1 MLHDRSMKR
10 MDDENTKIGIG
21 WRPEIALLIEEQD
34 IRFSEIV
41 AENFWS
47 CKHLPI
53 ALQNLIERGATVIP
67 HGVSLSL
74 GSAVTPDLWRIERLA
89 KLAAQTRAPFVSE
102 HIALVRGGGYETGH
116 LLPVERT
123 EEMTEIIIENVRIAQ
138 RNLPV
143 PLVLENIA
151 TLIDFADSAEM
162 SEAEFVTRIVNE
174 TGAGI
179 LLDVS
184 NLYANCFNHGVN
196 YKEYIATIPLQK
208 IQYVH
213 IAGGVHR
220 NKMYH
225 DTHAHALHSRPLE
238 VLSEL
243 CKVSPPPAVLLERDD
258 RFGSPAELLA
268 ELALIREVV
277 DRKPVHA

>member
-1 MLHDRSMKR
+1 MKR
-10 MDDENTKIGIG
+10 MNDGNTKIGMG

-34 IRFSEIV
+34 IQFSEIV
-41 AENFWS
+41 AENFWN
-47 CKHLPI
+47 CKHLPA
-53 ALQNLIERGATVIP
+53 ALQILIERGATVIP

-74 GSAVTPDLWRIERLA
+74 GSAVTPDLWRIEKLA
-89 KLAAQTRAPFVSE
+89 KMAAQTRAPFVSE

-123 EEMTEIIIENVRIAQ
+123 EEMAEIIIENVQIAQ
-138 RNLPV
+138 QNLPV

-151 TLIDFADSAEM
+151 TLVDFASTAEM
-162 SEAEFVTRIVNE
+162 SEAEFITRIVNE

-196 YKEYIATIPLQK
+196 YKEYFSTIPLEK
-208 IQYVH
+208 VEYVH

-220 NKMYH
+220 NEIYH
-225 DTHAHALHSRPLE
+225 DTHAHALHGRPLE
-238 VLSEL
+238 ILSEL
-243 CKVSPPPAVLLERDD
+243 CKLAAPPAVLLERDD
-258 RFGSPAELLA
+258 HFGSPAELLA
-268 ELALIREVV
+268 ELAVIREVV
-277 DRKPVHA
+277 DKKPVHA